1 METTWKQGVSVRDIM
16 TREVVSVRLKTPL
29 TEAAK
34 ILAEHDFDGVPVV
47 DEAETLIGI
56 LTEYD
61 LISKGSAVH
70 IPTLQM
76 IIKQLPVLPK
86 DMSAF
91 RDDVKAVAALTVR
104 DVMNDDPL
112 TLPESATFEDA
123 VMAFRDHHR
132 VNPIPIVDQNR
143 RVVGIITRFDILK
156 PFRDLSASG
165 GIAPNPP
172 NYTSNYS

>member
-1 METTWKQGVSVRDIM
+1 MEATWKQEGVSVRDIM
-16 TREVVSVRLKTPL
+16 TREIVSVRLETPL
-29 TEAAK
+29 TEAAR

-47 DEAETLIGI
+47 DDAGKLIGI

-76 IIKQLPVLPK
+76 LIKQLPVLPK
-86 DMSAF
+86 DQSAF
-91 RDDVKAVAALTVR
+91 RDDVKAVAALTVS
-104 DVMNDDPL
+104 DVMNNDPL

-123 VMAFRDHHR
+123 VVAFRDHHR

-143 RVVGIITRFDILK
+143 KIVGIITRFDILK

-165 GIAPNPP
+165 GVAFNPP
-172 NYTSNYS
+172 NHS

>member
-1 METTWKQGVSVRDIM
+1 METEWKQGVSVRDIM
-16 TREVVSVRLKTPL
+16 TREVISVRLETPL

-34 ILAEHDFDGVPVV
+34 ILAAYDFDGIPVA
-47 DEAETLIGI
+47 DDTGTLIGI

-76 IIKQLPVLPK
+76 LIKQLPVLSK
-86 DMSAF
+86 DQSAF
-91 RDDVKAVAALTVR
+91 RDDVKALAALTVR

-143 RVVGIITRFDILK
+143 KVVGIITRFDILK

-165 GIAPNPP
+165 GIAPNP
-172 NYTSNYS
+172 SNHS